1 MTTVQVIA
9 PERHA
14 GLARDQTLI
23 ARTLAEAGFDV
34 TLTGV
39 PQGGIAK
46 RLGVLRLRA
55 RQAWRRWRGDHAQG
69 RFDVNL
75 MLERLQVPL
84 LPLARRNALIPNP
97 EWFHPQWEAR
107 LAGLDRVL
115 VKTHHAE
122 PIFAARGAR
131 TDYIGFTSED
141 RLRGDVERE
150 PAFFHLAG
158 RSGNKG
164 TQPLIDLWLRKP
176 QWPTLTVVRRT
187 ATAQPTAP
195 NLRFVTGFI
204 DDDELRVLQNRHL
217 FHLCP
222 SETEGFGHYLVE
234 AMSVG
239 AIVLTTQ
246 APPMDELVSAERGI
260 LVPYARTG
268 TQRLATTYFVDA
280 AGLEGGIERMLALSA
295 SERQRLGANARAWY
309 EANNR
314 AFRERLVHAVNGL
327 AASS

>member
-1 MTTVQVIA
+1 MTSVQVVA

-23 ARTLAEAGFDV
+23 ARTLAAAGFDV
-34 TLTGV
+34 TLTCV
-39 PQGGIAK
+39 PQGGLAR

-55 RQAWRRWRGDHAQG
+55 GQAWRHWRGGAPH

-75 MLERLQVPL
+75 MLERLQPPL

-97 EWFHPQWEAR
+97 EWFHPQWESR

-131 TDYIGFTSED
+131 IDYIGFTSED
-141 RLRGDVERE
+141 RLLGDVERE

-176 QWPTLTVVRRT
+176 AWPTLTVARRT
-187 ATAQPTAP
+187 ATAQPSAP
-195 NLRFVTGFI
+195 NLRFVTGFV

-246 APPMDELVSAERGI
+246 APPMDELVTAERGI

-280 AGLEGGIERMLALSA
+280 AGLEAGIERMLALSA
-295 SERQRLGANARAWY
+295 DERRTLGANARAWY
-309 EANNR
+309 EANDR
-314 AFRERLVHAVNGL
+314 AFRERLVRAVGAL
-327 AASS
+327 AASP